1 MTATTRPDGTSDG
14 DTQATPP
21 PTPPPTTP
29 AADPSAGASGA
40 SAPAAESGTY
50 RVRFGM
56 RAKMLTAFT
65 FVFTVIFVI
74 IGLFVV
80 NYVGSQAQ
88 SQLVSQLQATAQGG
102 AKTIDGNG
110 MVQLRAQIPQALPGK
125 FPANFPLD
133 NPLYVK
139 LCQQLIN
146 ITKLVPKAQPYTYFM
161 DPVTKTMEWETTNG
175 IDPPLPYAAIYRQ
188 PITGLLGTDSLAGR
202 LMAQGLVRTTN
213 QAPYAE
219 ADVAFK
225 FISTYTPIRDSSG
238 KAVAGLGV
246 DYPMQY
252 VGVVRAGAIR
262 GVLPILLLSYILLF
276 LMVLVLATILTRP
289 LKHLTAATARI
300 ADGDYDVDLTSIVK
314 TRIPDEMSVLARSF
328 VSMVDKVKIRER
340 NLTQQVK
347 RLTVQIDQKKREE
360 SVTALTDSD
369 FFSGIVAKGKVL
381 REAFQESE
389 GAADPTPPV

>member
-110 MVQLRAQIPQALPGK
+110 MVQLRAQILGGDLHAIDSAEAFARFLNNLHRHLGFRTQAG
-125 FPANFPLD
+125 
-133 NPLYVK
+133 
-139 LCQQLIN
+139 
-146 ITKLVPKAQPYTYFM
+146 
-161 DPVTKTMEWETTNG
+161 
-175 IDPPLPYAAIYRQ
+175 
-188 PITGLLGTDSLAGR
+188 TGLRREPQGKNSGAAG
-202 LMAQGLVRTTN
+202 VR
-213 QAPYAE
+213 
-219 ADVAFK
+219 
-225 FISTYTPIRDSSG
+225 R
-238 KAVAGLGV
+238 
-246 DYPMQY
+246 
-252 VGVVRAGAIR
+252 R
-262 GVLPILLLSYILLF
+262 GH
-276 LMVLVLATILTRP
+276 RP
-289 LKHLTAATARI
+289 LCHARRRHKRGERRARHNGG
-300 ADGDYDVDLTSIVK
+300 ADERTRTS
-314 TRIPDEMSVLARSF
+314 TPF
-328 VSMVDKVKIRER
+328 
-340 NLTQQVK
+340 
-347 RLTVQIDQKKREE
+347 
-360 SVTALTDSD
+360 
-369 FFSGIVAKGKVL
+369 
-381 REAFQESE
+381 
-389 GAADPTPPV
+389 GAGT